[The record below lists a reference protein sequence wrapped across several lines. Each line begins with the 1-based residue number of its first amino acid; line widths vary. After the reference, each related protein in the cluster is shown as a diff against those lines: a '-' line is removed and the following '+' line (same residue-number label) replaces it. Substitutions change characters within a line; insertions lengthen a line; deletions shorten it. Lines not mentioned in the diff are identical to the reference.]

1 MTTKL
6 LPFRYDAF
14 RNTKRTEQ
22 FSIHF
27 EKAAVV
33 FNIGAV
39 LTQIGLGFDK
49 STDQGL
55 KDAARKF
62 QVCS

>member
-1 MTTKL
+1 MNCANSTPSNYHKVL
-6 LPFRYDAF
+6 AFRYDAF

-39 LTQIGLGFDK
+39 LTQIGLG
-49 STDQGL
+49 L
-55 KDAARKF
+55 
-62 QVCS
+62 

>member
-1 MTTKL
+1 M
-6 LPFRYDAF
+6 
-14 RNTKRTEQ
+14 
-22 FSIHF
+22 
-27 EKAAVV
+27 V

-62 QVCS
+62 QVCSQP